1 MFTRKKLTQ
10 TANAEE
16 AQPSST
22 EKTEGSQSSNIT
34 KTSDSEAKLL
44 PSSNNQGRLKKPF
57 FRKKS
62 TQATQL
68 EESSVTV
75 SLAETDKTDNISPK
89 PADTKSATTSQAED
103 LPIIET
109 YPLNEPYAYAKIVKN
124 PLRGNITYRV
134 KEPQLDKNDTHNL
147 QRLTTILNEV
157 LELKVTELKS
167 KKAAREYLLKKCDEV
182 LTHYNFKLSSETR
195 NKLLYYV
202 VRDNL
207 GFGKIDP
214 FMHDSLIEDVSCDGI
229 NVPVY
234 IWHRKYESI
243 PTNIRFETA
252 DELDAYA
259 LRLAYLCGSHV
270 SIAQPML
277 DASLPDGSRLHLT
290 YGSEVTRRGSTFT
303 IRKFRLDPFTVTD
316 MVTFDTISKEMAAYF
331 WYAVENRVSILVAGG
346 IAAGKTTMLNCLS
359 MFIKPDLKIVSIEDT
374 PELNLPHENW
384 IPATTRTHFGIVK
397 ETADITL
404 FDLLKA
410 SLRQRP
416 DYIIVG
422 EIRGAEAYTL
432 FQAVSTGHL
441 GMSTIHAE
449 SVEAAV
455 YRLESEPMNIPRTLI
470 AGVDLILVQKRVEHN
485 GKPVRKTIA
494 TSEIVG
500 LDPRSGEI
508 LTNEVYR
515 WNSAEDTFDFTGR
528 SYIMERIAEK
538 KGISIEEAYEE
549 VQRRA
554 KIIDWMSKRDIRN
567 YKDVS
572 DMIRSYYENS
582 ETLLEEAAR
591 NE

>member
-1 MFTRKKLTQ
+1 LNSREKLKNLFSRSKLAQ
-10 TANAEE
+10 TGELRE
-16 AQPSST
+16 PLSTVPMPKTYKTGVGWLKPTT
-22 EKTEGSQSSNIT
+22 EKSIIT
-34 KTSDSEAKLL
+34 PL
-44 PSSNNQGRLKKPF
+44 
-57 FRKKS
+57 
-62 TQATQL
+62 
-68 EESSVTV
+68 
-75 SLAETDKTDNISPK
+75 
-89 PADTKSATTSQAED
+89 TKEMKA
-103 LPIIET
+103 IET
-109 YPLNEPYAYAKIVKN
+109 YPLNEPYAYAKIVKEA
-124 PLRGNITYRV
+124 LRGNMTYLV
-134 KEPQLDKNDTHNL
+134 EEPKLDNADILSL
-147 QRLTTILNEV
+147 QRLTALLNEV
-157 LELKVTELKS
+157 LEFKITELRS
-167 KKAAREYLLKKCDEV
+167 KKAAEEYLLRKCDEI
-182 LTHYNFKLSSETR
+182 LNHYNFKLSPSTR

-207 GFGKIDP
+207 GLGKIDP
-214 FMHDSLIEDVSCDGI
+214 FMHDPLIEDVSCDGV
-229 NVPVY
+229 NVTVY
-234 IWHRKYESI
+234 VYHRKYESI

-252 DELDAYA
+252 DELDAYT

-277 DASLPDGSRLHLT
+277 DASLPDGSRLNLT
-290 YGSEVTRRGSTFT
+290 YGSDITRRGSTFT
-303 IRKFRLDPFTVTD
+303 IRKFKLDPFTMTD
-316 MVTFDTISKEMAAYF
+316 MVDFNTMSKEMAAYF

-359 MFIKPDLKIVSIEDT
+359 MFIKPDLKLVSIEDT

-384 IPATTRTHFGIVK
+384 IPAVTRAHVGAVT
-397 ETADITL
+397 EAADITL
-404 FDLLKA
+404 FDLLKS

-470 AGVDLILVQKRVEHN
+470 AGVDIILVQKKVEYD
-485 GKPVRKTIA
+485 GKPTRKTVT

-508 LTNEVYR
+508 LTNEVYK
-515 WNSAEDTFDFTGR
+515 WNPAEDTFDFTGR

-538 KGISIEEAYEE
+538 KGISIEEANEE
-549 VQRRA
+549 IQRRA
-554 KIIDWMSKRDIRN
+554 KVIEWIAKQDIRN
-567 YKDVS
+567 YKEVS
-572 DMIRSYYENS
+572 DVIRSYYENP
-582 ETLLEEAAR
+582 EAILKEATK

>member
-1 MFTRKKLTQ
+1 MKRFSRKKQAQSLQLQEPAITVSVSE
-10 TANAEE
+10 TASTE
-16 AQPSST
+16 AST
-22 EKTEGSQSSNIT
+22 EKPTI
-34 KTSDSEAKLL
+34 KVA
-44 PSSNNQGRLKKPF
+44 
-57 FRKKS
+57 
-62 TQATQL
+62 QAT
-68 EESSVTV
+68 
-75 SLAETDKTDNISPK
+75 ET
-89 PADTKSATTSQAED
+89 
-103 LPIIET
+103 IET
-109 YPLNEPYAYAKIVKN
+109 YPLNEPYAYAKIAKN
-124 PLRGNITYRV
+124 TTRGNVTYV
-134 KEPQLDKNDTHNL
+134 VEEPKLDKTDVLNL
-147 QRLTTILNEV
+147 QRLTNILNEV
-157 LELKVTELKS
+157 LELKITELKS
-167 KKAAREYLLKKCDEV
+167 QKAAREYLLKKCDEI
-182 LTHYNFKLSSETR
+182 LTHYNFKLTPETK

-207 GFGKIDP
+207 GLGKIDP
-214 FMHDSLIEDVSCDGI
+214 FMHDALIEDNSCDGI

-243 PTNIRFETA
+243 PTNVRFETA
-252 DELDAYA
+252 EELDDFA

-277 DASLPDGSRLHLT
+277 DASLPEGSRLNLT
-290 YGSEVTRRGSTFT
+290 YGSEITRRGSTFT
-303 IRKFRLDPFTVTD
+303 IRKFKLDPFTVTD
-316 MVTFDTISKEMAAYF
+316 MVTFNTMSREMAAYF

-359 MFIKPDLKIVSIEDT
+359 MFIKPDLKVVSIEDT

-384 IPATTRTHFGIVK
+384 IPATTRTHFGIVS

-470 AGVDLILVQKRVEHN
+470 AGVDIILVQKRVEYD

-494 TSEIVG
+494 ASEIVG

-508 LTNEVYR
+508 LTNEVYK
-515 WNSAEDTFDFTGR
+515 WNSTEDTFDFTGR
-528 SYIMERIAEK
+528 SYILERIADK
-538 KGISIEEAYEE
+538 KGISIEEATEE
-549 VQRRA
+549 IQRRA
-554 KIIDWMSKRDIRN
+554 KIIEWMSKQDIRN
-567 YKDVS
+567 YKEVS
-572 DMIRSYYENS
+572 DIIRSYYENPES
-582 ETLLEEAAR
+582 ILKEATKH
-591 NE
+591 E